1 MLLYIFRLFGE
12 QGPRKMRERHGGR
25 FVAIGVDLKDDF
37 VEILDIGRL
46 EHLIFFGCI
55 LKRALEMLLFGY

>member
-12 QGPRKMRERHGGR
+12 QGLRKMGERHGGG
-25 FVAIGVDLKDDF
+25 FVAIGVDLKDNF

-46 EHLIFFGCI
+46 EHLIFFCCI
-55 LKRALEMLLFGY
+55 LK